1 METPQYTSMDTRAA
15 EIDAGVGRAVA
26 DLVADVR
33 DTAARFE
40 TAVRDLP
47 PAARPA
53 EVRMRTGELRTPTAL
68 I

>member
-1 METPQYTSMDTRAA
+1 MDARAA
-15 EIDAGVGRAVA
+15 EIDAGAGRA
-26 DLVADVR
+26 VADVR

-40 TAVRDLP
+40 TAVRALP

>member
-1 METPQYTSMDTRAA
+1 METPQYTSMDARAA
-15 EIDAGVGRAVA
+15 EIDAGAGRA
-26 DLVADVR
+26 VADVR

-40 TAVRDLP
+40 TAVRALP
-47 PAARPA
+47 PAAWSA